1 MNPAACVLGG
11 VLIACL
17 AACGNTPGQQAVVS
31 SSAASSSPTPDA
43 ATQKYVALI
52 RSYWAGIQDAD
63 QFVNGFNLAAKVCH
77 GDSPSAPSDLQ
88 RIDPALCRQ
97 RAVAILANQEKFLG
111 DLAATPPPPR
121 FAADDAAFRTQ
132 VPKAISDAKAMI
144 SACGTGNKQTIFDAT
159 TAYINDMIPT
169 VTGAMDDV
177 DPTVRHS

>member
-1 MNPAACVLGG
+1 MKSAAPVVSALLM
-11 VLIACL
+11 VCL
-17 AACGNTPGQQAVVS
+17 AGCGNTAGQGAAATP
-31 SSAASSSPTPDA
+31 SAAISSPTPDA

-52 RSYWAGIQDAD
+52 RSYWAGIQEAD
-63 QFVNGFNLAAKVCH
+63 QFMNGFNLAAKVCH

-88 RIDPALCRQ
+88 RIDPAMCRE
-97 RAVAILANQEKFLG
+97 RAVAILANQEEFLG
-111 DLAATPPPPR
+111 DLAATPAPPR

-159 TAYINDMIPT
+159 TAYVKDMVPT

>member
-1 MNPAACVLGG
+1 MKSAAPVVSALLM
-11 VLIACL
+11 VCL
-17 AACGNTPGQQAVVS
+17 AGCGNTAAQRAVA
-31 SSAASSSPTPDA
+31 SASTAISSPTPDA

-63 QFVNGFNLAAKVCH
+63 QFVNGSNLAAKVCH
-77 GDSPSAPSDLQ
+77 GDSPNAPTNLQ
-88 RIDPALCRQ
+88 LIDPAMCRE

-111 DLAATPPPPR
+111 DLAATPAPPR

-144 SACGTGNKQTIFDAT
+144 SACGTGNKQTIFEAT
-159 TAYINDMIPT
+159 SAYVNDMIPA

-177 DPTVRHS
+177 DPGVSHS